1 MGLDR
6 VALRQVVTVAKNSN
20 RLKKSIK
27 DMENKVIDKGLEL
40 IEKAGINPNTLPID
54 VRSVLRGEAP
64 TVDSSKLLTP
74 AVICSQPLM
83 TVQQKEEVTR
93 LITGAQDQVTSIYDT
108 TNSIKETVLSLQTPV
123 VQLQD
128 KTQPVTNTINTVAD
142 IVQIIKILAIPTSFP
157 PGAGVPLSV
166 PNTFASTLITL
177 GELLE
182 AARASVNLIPT
193 ATTTLVNLLNS
204 VTTPLNRLNL
214 VIDPFVNVLAMIKA
228 VTDLQDA
235 CPLLTQG
242 QIDGN
247 KALLMSNITGQL
259 SSLDPNFATGIGNV
273 LEERLT
279 PNAANPYVYKNFRFV
294 LENDPVQEFSFPS
307 RRIKAIR
314 PNAIGISDGI
324 NGSGSPIIVFNNN
337 PTTNPELEEG
347 AYSFASN
354 INVLI
359 AEAKFA
365 VDVYTSNITIWTPPP
380 VRDRISGSSGTY
392 ITSGDEAYQQ
402 QYLEQFGFTPSSTT
416 QALPTFIRYGGTS
429 VNLNGSATDVEYGA
443 DALIDGR
450 VGSVV
455 NSIPISS
462 YITSGTIQVNRPV
475 SIKLS
480 TFGGNGFSNQTTGGS
495 GSLGFTESLLTIRR
509 SFAIQDNI
517 NPYTGRVAGFDQSRI
532 DDFIA
537 QNGGGSIQILQTLYQ
552 TFTEDTLDLNLLP
565 NSNTTE
571 DITGLS
577 YAEKLKFVKDEYF
590 GPTGRRTGNTTA
602 NNIYNRGQ
610 RPDGI
615 IPLVFNL
622 YNKTKP
628 LLYNESALSLAN
640 KLYDSTRYRID
651 LGTSGDATQDYIRKR
666 LQQKKSLDGG
676 GGKKSAVNWYYA
688 ARKNAYGEERNDNYS
703 FKNKAATLS
712 MMWEFSRKI
721 IETYNDLFNQQ
732 SSPDYNGG
740 AWIGGASG
748 IPIIPTQVSTENED
762 IVVALQATQLANRE
776 ERVNEVVGN
785 LDLLGTYT
793 YDLEIIDSLP
803 GVGGAEE
810 NYPTNFTFFAIEDT

>member
-565 NSNTTE
+565 NSDATE

-577 YAEKLKFVKDEYF
+577 YAEKLKYVKEEYF
-590 GPTGRRTGNTTA
+590 GLNGLRRSSNQ
-602 NNIYNRGQ
+602 YLDRYR
-610 RPDGI
+610 RPGGLDSLI
-615 IPLVFNL
+615 TRLFD
-622 YNKTKP
+622 KTKP
-628 LLYNESALSLAN
+628 LLYNDAVTSLSN
-640 KLYDSTRYRID
+640 KLYDSTKYRVD
-651 LGTSGDATQDYIRKR
+651 EGTSGDASDDYVRKR
-666 LQQKKSLDGG
+666 LYQKKALSD
-676 GGKKSAVNWYYA
+676 VNWYFA
-688 ARKNAYGEERNDNYS
+688 ARKNSVGESRQSDNQRW
-703 FKNKAATLS
+703 KKAATLS

-740 AWIGGASG
+740 AWVGGASG

-762 IVVALQATQLANRE
+762 IVVALQASQTVNRE
-776 ERVNEVVGN
+776 ERLNEDIGT

-793 YDLEIIDSLP
+793 YDLEIIDSIP
-803 GVGGAEE
+803 STGGPEE
-810 NYPTNFTFFAIEDT
+810 NYPTNFTFFEIKDT